1 MLLFSVLSVVGF
13 LYWVTMAVLLRR
25 VIRAVPVVRELH
37 GPSPAQWPR
46 LSVIMPA
53 RNEER
58 ALEPALRSKLRETYP
73 ELELILVNDRSTDAT
88 GAVADA
94 LARTE
99 PRLQVVHVDTLPEGW
114 LGKVHAMQRGYE
126 RASGEW
132 ILFSDADIHL
142 EPGVL
147 ERVVAY
153 AEREQCDHVCVLPT
167 VTCSGPVILATLATF
182 FRLICVGARLWAV
195 PDPRS
200 SAAVGIGAFNLVRR
214 SALARTPGL
223 EWLKMEIGDDAALGV
238 MLKRSGARQAVLNGR
253 SAVSLEFYPSIQA
266 LTRAVEK
273 NGASIPFPVIVA
285 GNLLLAVLEGG
296 FLAGFVSGHLP
307 LVLLAAVTWAV
318 AAGTT
323 VGLCRWL
330 GFKPGAAWVPFV
342 GVLPLAWAMTR
353 SGVLALVR
361 GGVMWRGT
369 FYPTAV
375 VRAGLRLGPGASPP
389 PEARRTNLS
398 DNQTGL
404 RKARP

>member
-1 MLLFSVLSVVGF
+1 MLLLSALTVASA
-13 LYWVTMAVLLRR
+13 LYWAAMALLLRR
-25 VIRAVPVVRELH
+25 AVRAVPDLRELH
-37 GPSPAQWPR
+37 GPPPARWPR
-46 LSVIMPA
+46 VSVIMPA

-58 ALEPALRSKLRETYP
+58 TLESALRSKLRETYP

-94 LARTE
+94 FARTE
-99 PRLQVVHVDTLPEGW
+99 PRLQVVHVDALPAGW

-142 EPGVL
+142 EQGVL

-153 AEREQCDHVCVLPT
+153 AEQEQCDHVCVLPT
-167 VTCSGPVILATLATF
+167 VTCPGPVLQATLSTF

-200 SAAVGIGAFNLVRR
+200 SAAIGVGAFNLVRR
-214 SALARTPGL
+214 SAFARTPGL

-253 SAVSLEFYPSIQA
+253 SAVSLEFYPSFQA
-266 LTRAVEK
+266 LTRALEK
-273 NGASIPFPVIVA
+273 NGASIPFPAILV
-285 GNLLLAVLEGG
+285 GNLVLCVLECG
-296 FLAGFVSGHLP
+296 FLAGFGLGHP
-307 LVLLAAVTWAV
+307 LWVLLAAVSWAV
-318 AAGTT
+318 AAGAT

-330 GFKPGAAWVPFV
+330 GFKPGSAWVPFL
-342 GVLPLAWAMTR
+342 GVLPLAWAVIR
-353 SGVLALVR
+353 SGALALVR

-369 FYPTAV
+369 FYPTPV
-375 VRAGLRLGPGASPP
+375 VRAGLRLGPGARS
-389 PEARRTNLS
+389 
-398 DNQTGL
+398 
-404 RKARP
+404 